1 MASGAM
7 SRRSLVSLSGNFL
20 RWLDSSATK
29 MGVYRSPMIPRVV
42 TAVDVKFL
50 YPVGCYLAAKRSTH
64 QDIPLWMTLFASG
77 AFFFGISGSPILS
90 ENISSTDM
98 GIESESA
105 TGKAYVSGLRK
116 IEDDSVISNIHTSKW
131 RVFTDNAR
139 DLYFKGKLDEAEK
152 YFLLALQEAKEG
164 FGESDAHVASACNN
178 LAEFYRIRKA
188 YEKAEPLYLESVGIL
203 ERSLGPEDV
212 RVAFA
217 LHNLGSLYFL
227 QHKLEKAR
235 LCYERALKIK
245 GRVLGLGNA
254 DYANTLFHLGK
265 VLHLLGDLKDSEAL
279 IQDSIRIL
287 EEAGQGESITC
298 LRRMQHLVQML
309 LQSSQFK
316 EAENVQRKILHVLE
330 LLKGWDSLDAIAARE
345 NLALILQSG
354 GRLNEAEELFER
366 CLKIR
371 KELLSLDHA
380 QLGKGR
386 SAADAQKQYLRSLK
400 GLRSILTRQNTQ
412 ESEGKLR
419 KVEEEIKRVENEI
432 QSSGRNKK

>member
-1 MASGAM
+1 MLSCGQEEYSSGHT
-7 SRRSLVSLSGNFL
+7 SVDDFVCIRRSLTC
-20 RWLDSSATK
+20 A
-29 MGVYRSPMIPRVV
+29 
-42 TAVDVKFL
+42 
-50 YPVGCYLAAKRSTH
+50 
-64 QDIPLWMTLFASG
+64 

-105 TGKAYVSGLRK
+105 TGKAYVYGLQK

-139 DLYFKGKLDEAEK
+139 DLYVKAIFYLVWSSSFQGKLDEAEK

-164 FGESDAHVASACNN
+164 FGESDPHVASACNN
-178 LAEFYRIRKA
+178 LAEFYRVQKA
-188 YEKAEPLYLESVGIL
+188 YEKAEPLYLESIGIL
-203 ERSLGPEDV
+203 ESSLGPEDV

-217 LHNLGSLYFL
+217 LHNLGGFYFL
-227 QHKLEKAR
+227 QHKFEKAR
-235 LCYERALKIK
+235 LCYE
-245 GRVLGLGNA
+245 
-254 DYANTLFHLGK
+254 

-287 EEAGQGESITC
+287 E
-298 LRRMQHLVQML
+298 
-309 LQSSQFK
+309 
-316 EAENVQRKILHVLE
+316 
-330 LLKGWDSLDAIAARE
+330 GWDSLDAIAARE
-345 NLALILQSG
+345 NLALILQSD

-386 SAADAQKQYLRSLK
+386 SAAEAQKQYLRSLK
-400 GLRSILTRQNTQ
+400 GLRSILTRQDTQ